1 MTMMYCCKNFYNCPY
16 WRENCFGDCDAYDR
30 DCTDCRHMVIKAN
43 KKLCDITGLPANNIC
58 IDYWWKGW
66 DADE

>member
-1 MTMMYCCKNFYNCPY
+1 MTMMYCCKNFDNCPY

-30 DCTDCRHMVIKAN
+30 DCNDCRHMVIQVNRSLCSLTGLSAN
-43 KKLCDITGLPANNIC
+43 KIC

-66 DADE
+66 DK